1 MRKEWVNLKKRP
13 NYTFVNF
20 AVSGLTLTFQLPV
33 PLLPLSFTPNSI
45 TGTVIL
51 SATDSPSLNYPAS
64 SKFRTLLLVLSYHSH
79 PALSSLAQNHWTHR
93 IQAPVTYLQSSHNY
107 STSIP
112 SWPHLYWTS
121 SYYSLFI
128 RRYSCRDVLS
138 CSFLLLFSVW
148 GLATPWTYFL
158 HLSVF
163 SVILI
168 DSSTGSPV
176 HVLMSIQAELGL
188 RAPGIVPC
196 ITSFSRQLPCFLM
209 VWP

>member
-128 RRYSCRDVLS
+128 SCYYCSATNIILS
-138 CSFLLLFSVW
+138 KNWVIANIVMLRLVSGINSLYLFIN
-148 GLATPWTYFL
+148 L
-158 HLSVF
+158 
-163 SVILI
+163 ILVPV
-168 DSSTGSPV
+168 SPF
-176 HVLMSIQAELGL
+176 
-188 RAPGIVPC
+188 P
-196 ITSFSRQLPCFLM
+196 
-209 VWP
+209 